1 MATYKF
7 EQFNIEI
14 VNPTIEIN
22 PIVKE
27 INPIDLTINVD
38 IKLTDDSGSKFGISL
53 EKVKVQNLTYTAETL
68 EQRIME
74 HLKQYEV

>member
-1 MATYKF
+1 MTYKF

-27 INPIDLTINVD
+27 INPIELTISVD
-38 IKLTDDSGSKFGISL
+38 VTLTDASGSKFCISL
-53 EKVKVQNLTYTAETL
+53 EKVKVQNLTYTSDTL
-68 EQRIME
+68 HQRVLD
-74 HLKQYEV
+74 HLKQFQL

>member
-14 VNPTIEIN
+14 VDPTLTIN

-27 INPIDLTINVD
+27 VNPIAMTISVD
-38 IKLTDDSGSKFGISL
+38 IVLTTPNGSKFGVYL
-53 EKVKVQNLTYTAETL
+53 TDVAVENLNYDAATL
-68 EQRIME
+68 EQRVLTRLQDYAI
-74 HLKQYEV
+74 